1 VSENID
7 EVVKV
12 ARVDII
18 KNPEWQLREKLNA
31 TRVKHYR
38 SV

>member
-7 EVVKV
+7 DVVKV

-18 KNPEWQLREKLNA
+18 KNPEWQLRIPVIVTA
-31 TRVKHYR
+31 DSGR
-38 SV
+38 S